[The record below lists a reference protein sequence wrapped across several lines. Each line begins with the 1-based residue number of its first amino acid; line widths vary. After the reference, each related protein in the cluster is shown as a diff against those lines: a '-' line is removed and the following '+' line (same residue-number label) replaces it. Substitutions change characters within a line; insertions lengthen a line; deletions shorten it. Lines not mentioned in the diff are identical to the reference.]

1 MSKRTETNMADNCQ
15 NHMLL
20 TCIQLVFW
28 MKLVKKANSNVSV
41 YLYKIMYNQSLGGN
55 DSRTDHLEEDG
66 MRLRVRSRQCRDRWQ
81 MFCNS
86 RQKSIG
92 QVDFVSE
99 LVQCFRALGG
109 PSADEN
115 RVDASPGPPKTC
127 FRWNFPN
134 RSIIRWCLTR
144 ISTRLPCLPRRSRG
158 GKPFCLDS
166 ANM

>member
-1 MSKRTETNMADNCQ
+1 MNLKLSKPFLAQ
-15 NHMLL
+15 
-20 TCIQLVFW
+20 
-28 MKLVKKANSNVSV
+28 KKNNSNKLISV
-41 YLYKIMYNQSLGGN
+41 YLYEIMYNQYLGGN
-55 DSRTDHLEEDG
+55 DSRPDHLEEVR
-66 MRLRVRSRQCRDRWQ
+66 MRLRDRSRQCRDRWQ

-92 QVDFVSE
+92 QVDFVGE

-109 PSADEN
+109 PSADQN
-115 RVDASPGPPKTC
+115 RDDASPGPPKTC
-127 FRWNFPN
+127 FCGNFPN